1 MLDWGPANSGLKLRG
16 KVMSG
21 WDRAQ
26 TRRVFLR
33 TIGLGVAARA
43 VPGAFAEALVSTPH
57 QTAGPFYPDHLPLDA
72 DNDLLFAGDT
82 ATPALGEVTHLSGQ
96 VLNASGEPIRNAV
109 VEIWQVDNNGVYL
122 HTASPGADRRDSH
135 FQGFGRFET
144 GSKGMYRFRT
154 IKPVPYAQGTFQ
166 RTPHIHFAVYV
177 KGRDPFITQC
187 YVRGEPLNARDT
199 VLNAITNRR
208 ARESVLVD
216 FVPGPESTGRD
227 LFARFDIVL
236 GHTPED
242 LL

>member
-1 MLDWGPANSGLKLRG
+1 
-16 KVMSG
+16 MSG
-21 WDRAQ
+21 WTYTG
-26 TRRVFLR
+26 TRRAFLR
-33 TIGLGVAARA
+33 TMGLGVAAWA
-43 VPGAFAEALVSTPH
+43 APGTFAESLVATPP
-57 QTAGPFYPDHLPLDA
+57 QTAGPFYPDQLPLDA
-72 DNDLLFAGDT
+72 DNDLLLVGD
-82 ATPALGEVTHLSGQ
+82 ANAPAVGKVTQLSGR
-96 VLNASGEPIRNAV
+96 VLSASGEPIRNAV
-109 VEIWQVDNNGVYL
+109 VEIWQVDSNGVYL
-122 HTASPGADRRDSH
+122 HTASPGADRRDAR

-144 GSKGMYRFRT
+144 GSTGTYRFRT

-166 RTPHIHFAVYV
+166 RAPHIHFAVYV

-216 FVPGPESTGRD
+216 FVPGPKPAAAE

-242 LL
+242 PQ